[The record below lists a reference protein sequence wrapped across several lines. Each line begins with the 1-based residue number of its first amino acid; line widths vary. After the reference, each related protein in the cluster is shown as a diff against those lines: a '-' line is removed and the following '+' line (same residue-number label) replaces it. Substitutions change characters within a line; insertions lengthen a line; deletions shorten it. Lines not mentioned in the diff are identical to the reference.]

1 MITKNNVWKA
11 LADKETATLTKLCE
25 KKEALF
31 SEKKRL
37 EARIADIDK
46 YVFEYTSG
54 LQQES
59 NVQYGVQKINDR
71 MNMVTQLMNARNDLE
86 AFKKKCNE
94 ALGFLAGKIAGHQ
107 VELLKFNKVRDNQ
120 HKRYISSENRRDDKE
135 LDALALNNF
144 IAEME

>member
-11 LADKETATLTKLCE
+11 LADKETATLAKLCE
-25 KKEALF
+25 KKETLF

-59 NVQYGVQKINDR
+59 DIQYGVQKINDR

-86 AFKKKCNE
+86 AFKKECNE
-94 ALGFLAGKIAGHQ
+94 ALGFVAGKIAGHQ
-107 VELLKFNKVRDNQ
+107 AELLKFNKVRDNQ

-144 IAEME
+144 IAEMK